1 MEDKKTLEELFLEI
15 EEIHKTLEDS
25 QLPLEKAMAEYE
37 KGMDL
42 IRACQSQID
51 QVEKKMLVIREDGKV
66 EEFQ

>member
-15 EEIHKTLEDS
+15 EEIHKKLEDS

-37 KGMDL
+37 KGMGL
-42 IRACQSQID
+42 IKLCQEQID